1 MTDRARDASIP
12 WDETATIPFDFP
24 MAAMDAFY
32 APSSWTVKIPANG
45 TAIEVAIAD
54 RSCLDCHQ

>member
-1 MTDRARDASIP
+1 
-12 WDETATIPFDFP
+12 

-32 APSSWTVKIPANG
+32 APSSWIVKIPANR
-45 TAIEVAIAD
+45 TAIEVAIAV